1 MLYMPVYLITIP
13 SMYIL
18 LVIYSLFNLWNTG
31 WGTREKP
38 EEKKSEDQA
47 KEEAAM
53 LKEIEEEEAK
63 KKKAG
68 VFGTIM
74 GAVKFGDDKNK
85 DKAKNRRAEE
95 KGSVDFSCGNL
106 MRCLCFTHE
115 DPHDPNKQ
123 LERIGDHLKEVSQR
137 LSRIE
142 HAGVVGRRLSTT
154 GSKSR
159 RTSSIPE
166 ENGQEEE
173 EVITVNEP
181 EVENQTDANPE
192 EEKIIRDE
200 EANPWWFDNER
211 LKGKPDYLND
221 KERTFFK
228 DLINEYLT
236 PFENKMSKKDFMA
249 EKAKTKRE
257 LYEYRDSFIFT
268 FLMINSF
275 YIVLITM
282 LQVQTPLK
290 IPWTILSSFNLNGL
304 DGLEYTFEYDKPE
317 NQESPL
323 VTIHRETAMLDM
335 LGLVFL
341 LTFSSITFAQV
352 IGMCLH
358 RWQTCKF

>member
-38 EEKKSEDQA
+38 EEKKSADQA
-47 KEEAAM
+47 KEEQQM
-53 LKEIEEEEAK
+53 LKEIEEAEAK
-63 KKKAG
+63 NKKAG
-68 VFGTIM
+68 VLDTMM
-74 GAVKFGDDKNK
+74 GAFKFGDDKNK
-85 DKAKNRRAEE
+85 DRAKNRRAEE

-123 LERIGDHLKEVSQR
+123 LERIGDSLKEVSQR

-142 HAGVVGRRLSTT
+142 SAGMVGRRMS
-154 GSKSR
+154 GVKSR

-166 ENGQEEE
+166 ENGTEEE
-173 EVITVNEP
+173 EIVIVNEP
-181 EVENQTDANPE
+181 AEESQAVTNPE
-192 EEKIIRDE
+192 EEKIPRDE
-200 EANPWWFDNER
+200 EENPWWFDDER
-211 LKGKPDYLND
+211 LKGKPDYLKD
-221 KERTFFK
+221 KERKFFK
-228 DLINEYLT
+228 DLIHEYLT
-236 PFENKMSKKDFMA
+236 PFENKMSKKEFMA
-249 EKAKTKRE
+249 EKSKTKRE

-304 DGLEYTFEYDKPE
+304 DGLEYTFEYNAPE

-352 IGMCLH
+352 FGMFLH
-358 RWQTCKF
+358 RWQTCE